1 MLLKLKA
8 YLFPAVLALLVFT
21 SGASLYLWQHS
32 TDLNRQLKTVTTQ
45 YTNAKENLEFVSK
58 QLTEERILRK
68 EVETVLNE
76 LKDVP
81 DEIYS
86 EKLNPSLRTII
97 SNFHGGVQ

>member
-21 SGASLYLWQHS
+21 SGASLYLWKHN
-32 TDLNRQLKTVTTQ
+32 TNLNQQLKTVKTQ
-45 YTNAKENLEFVSK
+45 YKNAKANLDLVST
-58 QLTEERILRK
+58 QLSAEKILRR

-81 DEIYS
+81 DETYN
-86 EKLNPSLRTII
+86 EELDPSLRTII
-97 SNFHGGVQ
+97 RNFHGGVQ